1 MLQAPALQVP
11 SLRFDN
17 EQVSAGSYYA
27 PQSLGEDAGNSGLQ
41 GGQSQFQVQP
51 LMGVP
56 QSQFGMDNGMGFVFY
71 PENIPEPTEPA
82 ACVEEPTEPEAGAK
96 KTRDAKVK
104 KGKKEKGMLCC

>member
-11 SLRFDN
+11 TLRFDIEYN
-17 EQVSAGSYYA
+17 LPQQVSAGS
-27 PQSLGEDAGNSGLQ
+27 SLGEDAGNFGLQ
-41 GGQSQFQVQP
+41 GGRLK
-51 LMGVP
+51 LMDMP
-56 QSQFGMDNGMGFVFY
+56 KFQFGEDNGGVGFLFY
-71 PENIPEPTEPA
+71 PVLSFFKQEAAETG